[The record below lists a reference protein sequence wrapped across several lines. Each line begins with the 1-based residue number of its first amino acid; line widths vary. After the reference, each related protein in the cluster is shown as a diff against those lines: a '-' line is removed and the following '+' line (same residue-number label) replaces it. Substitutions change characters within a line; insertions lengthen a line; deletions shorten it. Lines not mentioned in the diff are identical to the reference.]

1 MTDEAML
8 PAGEPVRELALHRYL
23 AALERGDLDALAD
36 ALTPAETDAELD
48 RRIAGLNAALH
59 AEAGLQPVAEQAQTV
74 RRLLLRHLPS
84 GVERPEPAATPL
96 TVGDVAARLQAEQAA
111 AGLAP
116 VTDLEVNR
124 RLLTDASPVPQPLT
138 EAALAVLIEQ
148 TGAGGSARYWELF
161 RRAAIRLAVTRQ
173 RGRAELAAAR
183 RQPPRTRRTAPV
195 RETDEEGPR

>member
-1 MTDEAML
+1 MTDEVML
-8 PAGEPVRELALHRYL
+8 PDGEPARELALHRYL

-36 ALTPAETDAELD
+36 ALALAETDDELD
-48 RRIAGLNAALH
+48 RQIAGVNAALH
-59 AEAGLQPVAEQAQTV
+59 AEVGLQAVAEQAQIV

-84 GVERPEPAATPL
+84 GIERAVPATTPL

-116 VTDLEVNR
+116 VTDLETNR
-124 RLLTDASPVPQPLT
+124 RLLTDATPVPQPLT
-138 EAALAVLIEQ
+138 EAALTALIEQ

-161 RRAAIRLAVTRQ
+161 RRAAIRLAVARQ

-183 RQPPRTRRTAPV
+183 RQPPRTRRAQPARDV
-195 RETDEEGPR
+195 DAEGQP